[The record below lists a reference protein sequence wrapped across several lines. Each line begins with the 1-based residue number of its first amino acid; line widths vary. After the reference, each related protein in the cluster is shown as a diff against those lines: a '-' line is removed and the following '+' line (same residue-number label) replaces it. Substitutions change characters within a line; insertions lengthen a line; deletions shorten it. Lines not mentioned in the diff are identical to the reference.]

1 MSLLS
6 SAWNAITYPLRR
18 LHYGQS
24 SASGLES
31 GISNIDKESLINKY
45 RGSYSLNNGQAATD
59 SFDVWNNSRIQNAEA
74 LSAIKG
80 PDDKPITDKIHEKS
94 TNEDCL
100 FVLRDLNEVFA
111 MQPTTQQ
118 AMADFKKNLDAANRY
133 ITDEHSAY
141 HPGDFAQYLTEERN
155 KALTA
160 IKQQYDWEFKAL
172 ETKFKNPDFT
182 NALKQSLGITTDKPV
197 DAIQASMKNAL
208 EEEKKKTVAEF
219 EKGINEHIKKL
230 HESAQTERSRINFI
244 ATLYENN
251 QNMKR
256 IIDHLNAERRDAEAS
271 IEFDKKTGRATF
283 KGISIDDIIKMNG
296 FLESTTGRKIERA
309 ADGTFSM
316 QLPNRFF
323 SAGYYSDGGLGLNR
337 RATDF
342 LCLASAV
349 RSCGYPKITMSVS
362 HSDPEHAE
370 ELARQAYQ
378 ACRDAGYDDKDIT
391 IKVNDKAMKA
401 DEIFKK
407 EPSLLRAIDSSAKRN
422 QETRESSDSR
432 RSAQAFRQAVEVIR
446 DTAAPPAP
454 AAAAPAAA
462 GPSARSN

>member
-24 SASGLES
+24 NASGLES
-31 GISNIDKESLINKY
+31 GISSVDQESLINKY
-45 RGSYSLNNGQAATD
+45 RGSYNLNNGQAATD
-59 SFDVWNNSRIQNAEA
+59 SFEAWNKSRIQKADD

-80 PDDKPITDKIHEKS
+80 ADDKPITDKIHEKS
-94 TNEDCL
+94 TNQDCL
-100 FVLRDLNEVFA
+100 FVVRDLNEVFEL
-111 MQPTTQQ
+111 QPTTQQ
-118 AMADFKKNLDAANRY
+118 AMADFKQNIDAANRY

-160 IKQQYDWEFKAL
+160 INQQYDWEFKAL
-172 ETKFKNPDFT
+172 ETKFKSEDFT
-182 NALKQSLGITTDKPV
+182 NDLKKSLGITTDKQV
-197 DAIQASMKNAL
+197 DAIHASMKNAL

-230 HESAQTERSRINFI
+230 HESAQTERNRINFI

-256 IIDHLNAERRDAEAS
+256 VIDHLNAERRDAEAS

-283 KGISIDDIIKMNG
+283 KGVSIDDIIKMNG
-296 FLESTTGRKIERA
+296 FLESTTGRKIERS

-323 SAGYYSDGGLGLNR
+323 SAGYYSDVGSLNR

-349 RSCGYPKITMSVS
+349 RSCGYPKITMSVN
-362 HSDPEHAE
+362 HNDPEHAE

-391 IKVNDKAMKA
+391 IKVSDKAMKA

-407 EPSLLRAIDSSAKRN
+407 EPSLLRAIDTSAKRN
-422 QETRESSDSR
+422 QDTRERSDSR
-432 RSAQAFRQAVEVIR
+432 RSAQAFRQAVETLR
-446 DTAAPPAP
+446 NTAPAP
-454 AAAAPAAA
+454 VPAAAPATAA
-462 GPSARSN
+462 PAATR